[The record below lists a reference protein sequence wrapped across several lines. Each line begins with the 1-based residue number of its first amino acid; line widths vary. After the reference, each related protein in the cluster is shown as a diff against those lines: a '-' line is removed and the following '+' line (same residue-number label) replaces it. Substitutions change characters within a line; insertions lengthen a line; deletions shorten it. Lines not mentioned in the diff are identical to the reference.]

1 MKTNINRYLL
11 AVLLCGFSAAAWSDE
26 YVLID
31 EHFNTLTINHSN
43 LVYNEWVL
51 TDGCAF
57 GCQVDLEN
65 LALKIENQSS
75 TVKGYTNSPSLKYS
89 GDVCL
94 SFKYAKGQND
104 APKETGIKLTILN
117 GGKFKENNKNEKTI
131 NVSTGHQ
138 RVAFFEAN
146 DIEIIDATPTTRI
159 QFSQATI
166 DRTFVIDDI
175 KVTTVIERITLNESA
190 DNSSILSANNNL
202 LKNVQIK
209 RTLTGAIWNT
219 LCLPFDVTK
228 ATMEQ
233 ALGENQDIQMC
244 TYSSYANEVMTFADA
259 TETTITAGTP
269 FLIKLNSTV
278 TDPTFQTVIVK
289 NTPAQTID
297 HGGVKFVGTYSP
309 VTLSTNGTNL
319 FITKTNQIAKPT
331 SAGTTMYGLRAYIDL
346 SGGSSSRPARITF
359 GDDDATTITTTKHSQ
374 MPTTLYDLSGR
385 RKSANSR
392 RGLSIADGRLILTK

>member
-1 MKTNINRYLL
+1 MTTLPISNATAETTIKFETTSNDYF
-11 AVLLCGFSAAAWSDE
+11 A
-26 YVLID
+26 ID
-31 EHFNTLTINHSN
+31 
-43 LVYNEWVL
+43 
-51 TDGCAF
+51 
-57 GCQVDLEN
+57 
-65 LALKIENQSS
+65 
-75 TVKGYTNSPSLKYS
+75 
-89 GDVCL
+89 
-94 SFKYAKGQND
+94 
-104 APKETGIKLTILN
+104 
-117 GGKFKENNKNEKTI
+117 
-131 NVSTGHQ
+131 NV
-138 RVAFFEAN
+138 
-146 DIEIIDATPTTRI
+146 
-159 QFSQATI
+159 
-166 DRTFVIDDI
+166 

-190 DNSSILSANNNL
+190 DNSSILGTNNNL

-209 RTLTGAIWNT
+209 RTLTGGIWNT

-244 TYSSYANEVMTFADA
+244 TYSSYANEEMTFADA

-278 TDPTFQTVIVK
+278 TDPTFQTVTVK

-331 SAGTTMYGLRAYIDL
+331 SAGTQMYGLRAYIDL

-385 RKSANSR
+385 RKSASSR